1 MITNKSNYKEYTYQN
16 FYLII
21 LTFLLPYNNGR
32 KPYNNDVFFAFVF
45 KKNVLAVK
53 TDKPVKK
60 SEIFDIMKIIN
71 GIVLCHSVKI
81 GDIIKENISED
92 INLIAT
98 NNIEI
103 SMLDF

>member
-1 MITNKSNYKEYTYQN
+1 M
-16 FYLII
+16 
-21 LTFLLPYNNGR
+21 
-32 KPYNNDVFFAFVF
+32 
-45 KKNVLAVK
+45 
-53 TDKPVKK
+53 KK